1 MNTLD
6 NMNMNTLDNMNMNT
20 LDNMNMNTL
29 DNMNMN
35 TLDKIENII
44 INIINKN
51 DVCQIKKAISVLT
64 PFVPM
69 RNSPHNLPSN
79 LPHNLPSNLPH
90 NLPSNLPH
98 NLPHNQPYVILEHIQ
113 ENVCK
118 VINTYGGSNKISIM
132 KKYSKDSANIERILM
147 EKEVYEKIK
156 HPLICTCERIMD
168 DCNYHY
174 LILDYYEISLFDILK
189 QNFINGN
196 ENIIRFY
203 TAELLCALE
212 YLHINGYIHKDI
224 KPENV
229 MIDKNGHI
237 KLTDFD
243 LSCKTNV
250 SINIINNTLKYNE
263 NTFYDDNEK
272 YITNICGTFE
282 YMPPEIIVGDK
293 YNSKVDL
300 WMFGILLYELK
311 YKKTPFLNT
320 LEVDKMGNGNGY
332 GFSKKEDITT
342 IINKVYNNISNN
354 RITFDDILT
363 PQPPAP
369 TPTPLTPPAPTPM
382 PSQSPVPTPMPSQSP
397 VPMPMPSQ
405 SPAPTPMPSQSPVPT
420 PLTPPAPMT
429 PQPPPPISNELQDLI
444 KKLLVKH
451 PNNRLD
457 ITEIKNHPFYKDINF
472 NLIMSYNPPIY
483 S

>member
-1 MNTLD
+1 MNKLD
-6 NMNMNTLDNMNMNT
+6 EL
-20 LDNMNMNTL
+20 
-29 DNMNMN
+29 
-35 TLDKIENII
+35 ENII

-51 DVCQIKKAISVLT
+51 DICQIKNAISVLT

-69 RNSPHNLPSN
+69 YNSPHNP
-79 LPHNLPSNLPH
+79 
-90 NLPSNLPH
+90 
-98 NLPHNQPYVILEHIQ
+98 PYVILEHIQ
-113 ENVCK
+113 KNVCK
-118 VINTYGGSNKISIM
+118 VVNTDIGSNKISII

-174 LILDYYEISLFDILK
+174 LILDYYEKSLFDILK

-224 KPENV
+224 KPENI

-250 SINIINNTLKYNE
+250 SINIINNILQYNE
-263 NTFYDDNEK
+263 NTFYDDNDK

-282 YMPPEIIVGDK
+282 YMPPEIIIGDK

-311 YKKTPFLNT
+311 YKKTPFLDT
-320 LEVDKMGNGNGY
+320 LEVGNGY
-332 GFSKKEDITT
+332 GKMDNDFGKKEDITA

-354 RITFDDILT
+354 KITFDDILT
-363 PQPPAP
+363 PQQPPP
-369 TPTPLTPPAPTPM
+369 QQPQQQPQQPPPQP
-382 PSQSPVPTPMPSQSP
+382 QQ
-397 VPMPMPSQ
+397 
-405 SPAPTPMPSQSPVPT
+405 
-420 PLTPPAPMT
+420 PP

-472 NLIMSYNPPIY
+472 NLIMSYNPPFY
-483 S
+483 N

>member
-1 MNTLD
+1 
-6 NMNMNTLDNMNMNT
+6 MNMNTLNE
-20 LDNMNMNTL
+20 L
-29 DNMNMN
+29 
-35 TLDKIENII
+35 ENII

-51 DVCQIKKAISVLT
+51 DVCQIKNAISVLT
-64 PFVPM
+64 PYVPM
-69 RNSPHNLPSN
+69 YNPPHNP
-79 LPHNLPSNLPH
+79 PHNS
-90 NLPSNLPH
+90 
-98 NLPHNQPYVILEHIQ
+98 PYVILEHIQ
-113 ENVCK
+113 KNVCK
-118 VINTYGGSNKISIM
+118 VMNTDIGSSKISIM

-168 DCNYHY
+168 DHNYHY
-174 LILDYYEISLFDILK
+174 LILDYYEKSLFDILK

-203 TAELLCALE
+203 TAEVICALE

-224 KPENV
+224 KPENI

-250 SINIINNTLKYNE
+250 SVNIINNTLQYKE

-282 YMPPEIIVGDK
+282 YMPPEIIAGDK

-311 YKKTPFLNT
+311 YKKTPFLDTIQMHN
-320 LEVDKMGNGNGY
+320 EFGKMDNDFG
-332 GFSKKEDITT
+332 KKEDISA
-342 IINKVYNNISNN
+342 IINKVYDNITNNK
-354 RITFDDILT
+354 ITFDDIP

-369 TPTPLTPPAPTPM
+369 LTSA
-382 PSQSPVPTPMPSQSP
+382 
-397 VPMPMPSQ
+397 
-405 SPAPTPMPSQSPVPT
+405 
-420 PLTPPAPMT
+420 
-429 PQPPPPISNELQDLI
+429 ISSELQDLI
-444 KKLLVKH
+444 KKLLVKN

-472 NLIMSYNPPIY
+472 NLIMSYNPPFY